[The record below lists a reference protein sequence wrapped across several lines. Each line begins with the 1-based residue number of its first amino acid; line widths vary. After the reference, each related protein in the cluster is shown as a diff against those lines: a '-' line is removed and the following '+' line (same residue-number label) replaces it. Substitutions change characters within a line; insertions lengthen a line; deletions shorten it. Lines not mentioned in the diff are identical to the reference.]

1 MILPRSALQKVL
13 ARKLPRRRFYGDGLL
28 GGLLLLL
35 VIVPA
40 LLSPW
45 LPLPDPLTND
55 LAAAFSSP
63 GTHTASGIHLL
74 GTDQLGRDLLSR
86 ILAGTRLSLMVV
98 LLAALIA
105 AVTGSLLGMLAGY
118 VGGWLDALIMR
129 LMDIQLAVPFI
140 LLILLVMALF
150 GATLSNIIIIMGV
163 TSWAIYARVARAK
176 TLEIR
181 ELEYIESVRAMGFST
196 ARILLRHVLPNLLT
210 PLIVL
215 LTLDIPRL
223 IVLEASIGF
232 LGMGIQPPTP
242 TLGDLIGEGRSYMLL
257 AQWLVLYP
265 GLVIAALVIGC
276 NLLGDNLLRKTHTR
290 LE

>member
-1 MILPRSALQKVL
+1 MIFPGRLSSRRPRQ
-13 ARKLPRRRFYGDGLL
+13 RFSGDGLV
-28 GGLLLLL
+28 GGFLLAAVILTAL
-35 VIVPA
+35 V
-40 LLSPW
+40 SPW
-45 LPLPDPLTND
+45 LPLPGPLTNS
-55 LAAAFSSP
+55 LADIFLPPGSVTGT
-63 GTHTASGIHLL
+63 GTHWL

-86 ILAGTRLSLMVV
+86 ILVGTRLSLMVV
-98 LLAALIA
+98 LLAAIIA
-105 AVTGSLLGMLAGY
+105 AVTGTLLGMTAGY
-118 VGGWLDALIMR
+118 FGGWVDATIMR

-150 GATLSNIIIIMGV
+150 GTTLQNIIIIMGV

-181 ELEYIESVRAMGFST
+181 ELEFIEAVRAMGFS
-196 ARILLRHVLPNLLT
+196 APRILLRHILPNLAT

-242 TLGDLIGEGRSYMLL
+242 TLGNLIGEGRSYMLL

-265 GLVIAALVIGC
+265 GLMIAALVIGC
-276 NLLGDNLLRKTHTR
+276 NLLGDSLLRKTHTR
-290 LE
+290 LD

>member
-1 MILPRSALQKVL
+1 MISLRTTLQRKSRS
-13 ARKLPRRRFYGDGLL
+13 RFYGDGLL

-40 LLSPW
+40 LLAPW

-63 GTHTASGIHLL
+63 GGHHLL

-86 ILAGTRLSLMVV
+86 ILSGTRLSLMVV

-105 AVTGSLLGMLAGY
+105 AVTGSALGMIAGY
-118 VGGWLDALIMR
+118 TGGWLDALIMR

-150 GATLSNIIIIMGV
+150 GASLTNIIVIMGV

-181 ELEYIESVRAMGFST
+181 ELEFIESVKAMGFST
-196 ARILLRHVLPNLLT
+196 PRILLRHVLPSLMT

-242 TLGDLIGEGRSYMLL
+242 TLGNLIGEGRSYMLL

-276 NLLGDNLLRKTHTR
+276 NLLGDSLLRKTHTR
-290 LE
+290 LD

>member
-1 MILPRSALQKVL
+1 MIIPGRLLSRRPRL
-13 ARKLPRRRFYGDGLL
+13 RFSGDGVVGGFLL
-28 GGLLLLL
+28 AIVILAAL
-35 VIVPA
+35 VSA
-40 LLSPW
+40 W
-45 LPLPDPLTND
+45 LPLPDPLTNN
-55 LAAAFSSP
+55 LADIFLPP
-63 GTHTASGIHLL
+63 GTTTDSGMHRL

-98 LLAALIA
+98 MSAAVIA
-105 AVTGSLLGMLAGY
+105 AVTGTFLGMLAGY
-118 VGGWLDALIMR
+118 LGGWVDATIMR

-150 GATLSNIIIIMGV
+150 GTTLTNIIVIMGV

-181 ELEYIESVRAMGFST
+181 ELEFIEAVRAMGFST
-196 ARILLRHVLPNLLT
+196 PRILLRHVLPNLAT

-242 TLGDLIGEGRSYMLL
+242 TLGNLIGEGRSYMLL

-276 NLLGDNLLRKTHTR
+276 NLLGDSLLRKTHTR
-290 LE
+290 LD

>member
-1 MILPRSALQKVL
+1 MISLRTTLQ
-13 ARKLPRRRFYGDGLL
+13 RKSHRRFYGDGLL

-40 LLSPW
+40 LLAPW

-63 GTHTASGIHLL
+63 GGHHLL

-86 ILAGTRLSLMVV
+86 ILSGTRLSLMVV
-98 LLAALIA
+98 LLAAVIA
-105 AVTGSLLGMLAGY
+105 AVTGSALGMIAGY
-118 VGGWLDALIMR
+118 TGGWLDALIMR

-150 GATLSNIIIIMGV
+150 GASLTNIIVIMGV

-181 ELEYIESVRAMGFST
+181 ELEFIESVKAMGFST
-196 ARILLRHVLPNLLT
+196 PRILLRHVLPSLMT

-242 TLGDLIGEGRSYMLL
+242 TLGNLIGEGRSYMLL

-276 NLLGDNLLRKTHTR
+276 NLLGDSLLRKTHTR
-290 LE
+290 LD

>member
-1 MILPRSALQKVL
+1 MISLRTTLQ
-13 ARKLPRRRFYGDGLL
+13 RKPRRRFYGDGIL

-40 LLSPW
+40 LLAPW
-45 LPLPDPLTND
+45 LPLPDALTND
-55 LAAAFSSP
+55 LAAAFSPP
-63 GTHTASGIHLL
+63 GGHHLL

-86 ILAGTRLSLMVV
+86 ILSGTRLSLMVV
-98 LLAALIA
+98 LLAAVIA
-105 AVTGSLLGMLAGY
+105 AVIGSALGMIAGY
-118 VGGWLDALIMR
+118 TGGWLDALIMR

-150 GATLSNIIIIMGV
+150 GASLTNIILIMGV

-181 ELEYIESVRAMGFST
+181 ELEFIESVKAMGFST
-196 ARILLRHVLPNLLT
+196 PRILLRHVLPNLMT

-242 TLGDLIGEGRSYMLL
+242 TLGNLIGEGRSYMLL
-257 AQWLVLYP
+257 AQWLVLWP

-276 NLLGDNLLRKTHTR
+276 NLLGDSLLRKTHTR
-290 LE
+290 LD

>member
-1 MILPRSALQKVL
+1 MISLRTTLQ
-13 ARKLPRRRFYGDGLL
+13 RKSRRRFYGDGLL

-40 LLSPW
+40 LLAPW

-63 GTHTASGIHLL
+63 GGHHLL

-86 ILAGTRLSLMVV
+86 ILSGTRLSLMVV

-105 AVTGSLLGMLAGY
+105 AVTGSALGMIAGY
-118 VGGWLDALIMR
+118 TGGWLDALIMR

-150 GATLSNIIIIMGV
+150 GASLTNIIVIMGV

-181 ELEYIESVRAMGFST
+181 ELEFIESVKAMGFST
-196 ARILLRHVLPNLLT
+196 PRILLRHVLPSLMT

-242 TLGDLIGEGRSYMLL
+242 TLGNLIGEGRSYMLL
-257 AQWLVLYP
+257 AQWLVLWP

-276 NLLGDNLLRKTHTR
+276 NLLGDSLLRKTHTR
-290 LE
+290 LD

>member
-1 MILPRSALQKVL
+1 MISLRSALQ
-13 ARKLPRRRFYGDGLL
+13 RKPRRRFYGDGIL

-35 VIVPA
+35 VIIPA
-40 LLSPW
+40 LLAPW

-55 LAAAFSSP
+55 LAAAFSAP
-63 GTHTASGIHLL
+63 GAHHLL

-86 ILAGTRLSLMVV
+86 ILSGTRLSLMIV
-98 LLAALIA
+98 LLAAAIA
-105 AVTGSLLGMLAGY
+105 AVTGSLLGMIAGY
-118 VGGWLDALIMR
+118 AGGWLDALIMR

-150 GATLSNIIIIMGV
+150 GASLTNIILIMGV
-163 TSWAIYARVARAK
+163 TSWAIYARIARAK

-181 ELEYIESVRAMGFST
+181 ELEYIESVKAMGFS
-196 ARILLRHVLPNLLT
+196 APRILLRHVFPNLLT

-242 TLGDLIGEGRSYMLL
+242 TLGNLIGEGRSYMLL

-265 GLVIAALVIGC
+265 GLVIAALVVSC
-276 NLLGDNLLRKTHTR
+276 NLLGDSLLRKTHTR
-290 LE
+290 LD

>member
-1 MILPRSALQKVL
+1 MISLRTTLQ
-13 ARKLPRRRFYGDGLL
+13 RKSRRRFYGDGLL

-40 LLSPW
+40 LLAPW

-63 GTHTASGIHLL
+63 GGHHLL

-86 ILAGTRLSLMVV
+86 ILSGTRLSLMVV

-105 AVTGSLLGMLAGY
+105 AVTGSALGMIAGY
-118 VGGWLDALIMR
+118 TGGWLDALIMR

-150 GATLSNIIIIMGV
+150 GASLTNIIVIMGM

-181 ELEYIESVRAMGFST
+181 ELEFIESVKAMGFST
-196 ARILLRHVLPNLLT
+196 PRILLRHVLPSLMT

-242 TLGDLIGEGRSYMLL
+242 TLGNLIGEGRSYMLL

-276 NLLGDNLLRKTHTR
+276 NLLGDSLLRKTHTR
-290 LE
+290 LD

>member
-1 MILPRSALQKVL
+1 MILLRSAVQKVL
-13 ARKLPRRRFYGDGLL
+13 APKRARRRFYGDGVL
-28 GGLLLLL
+28 GALLLLV

-40 LLSPW
+40 LLAPW
-45 LPLPDPLTND
+45 LPLANPLTNS
-55 LAAAFSSP
+55 LAAAFSPP
-63 GTHTASGIHLL
+63 GTHTASGIHWL

-105 AVTGSLLGMLAGY
+105 AVIGSALGMIAGY
-118 VGGWLDALIMR
+118 VGGWLDAVIMR

-150 GATLSNIIIIMGV
+150 GATLTNIIVIMGV

-196 ARILLRHVLPNLLT
+196 PRILLRHVLPNLMT

-232 LGMGIQPPTP
+232 LGMGIQPPTA
-242 TLGDLIGEGRSYMLL
+242 TLGNLIGEGRSYMLL

-276 NLLGDNLLRKTHTR
+276 NLLGDSLLRKTHTR
-290 LE
+290 LD

>member
-1 MILPRSALQKVL
+1 MIFPNKSLTRRPRK
-13 ARKLPRRRFYGDGLL
+13 RFSGDGIV
-28 GGLLLLL
+28 GG
-35 VIVPA
+35 A
-40 LLSPW
+40 LLAIVILAAMISPW
-45 LPLPDPLTND
+45 LPLPDPLTNN
-55 LAAAFSSP
+55 LAEMFQPP
-63 GTHTASGIHLL
+63 GTATAGATHWL

-86 ILAGTRLSLMVV
+86 ILSGTRLSLMVV
-98 LLAALIA
+98 LLAAAIA
-105 AVTGSLLGMLAGY
+105 AVIGTLLGMIAGY
-118 VGGWLDALIMR
+118 VGGWVDATIMR

-150 GATLSNIIIIMGV
+150 GTTLENIIIIMGV

-181 ELEYIESVRAMGFST
+181 ELEYIEAVRGMGFST
-196 ARILLRHVLPNLLT
+196 PRILLRHVLPNLAT

-242 TLGDLIGEGRSYMLL
+242 TLGNLIGEGRSYMLL

-276 NLLGDNLLRKTHTR
+276 NLLGDSLLRKTHTR
-290 LE
+290 LD

>member
-1 MILPRSALQKVL
+1 MISLRSALQ
-13 ARKLPRRRFYGDGLL
+13 RKPRRRFYGDGIL

-35 VIVPA
+35 VIIPA
-40 LLSPW
+40 LLAPW
-45 LPLPDPLTND
+45 LPLPDPLKND
-55 LAAAFSSP
+55 LAAAFSAP
-63 GTHTASGIHLL
+63 GGQHLL

-98 LLAALIA
+98 LLAAVIA
-105 AVTGSLLGMLAGY
+105 AVIGSVLGMIAGY

-129 LMDIQLAVPFI
+129 LMDIPLAVPFI

-150 GATLSNIIIIMGV
+150 GASLTNIILIMGV

-181 ELEYIESVRAMGFST
+181 ELEYIESVKAMGFST
-196 ARILLRHVLPNLLT
+196 PRILLRHVLPNLMT

-242 TLGDLIGEGRSYMLL
+242 TLGNLIGEGRSYMLL

-276 NLLGDNLLRKTHTR
+276 NLLGDSLLRKTHTR
-290 LE
+290 LD

>member
-1 MILPRSALQKVL
+1 MISLRWVLQ
-13 ARKLPRRRFYGDGLL
+13 RKPRRRFYGDGIL
-28 GGLLLLL
+28 GSLLLLL
-35 VIVPA
+35 VIIPA
-40 LLSPW
+40 LLAPW
-45 LPLPDPLTND
+45 LPLPDPLKND
-55 LAAAFSSP
+55 LVAAFSAP
-63 GTHTASGIHLL
+63 GGQHLL

-98 LLAALIA
+98 LLAAVIA
-105 AVTGSLLGMLAGY
+105 AVIGSVLGMIAGY
-118 VGGWLDALIMR
+118 TGGWLDALIMR

-150 GATLSNIIIIMGV
+150 GASLTNIILIMGV

-181 ELEYIESVRAMGFST
+181 ELEYIESVKAMGFST
-196 ARILLRHVLPNLLT
+196 PRILLHHVLPNLIT

-242 TLGDLIGEGRSYMLL
+242 TLGNLIGEGRSYMLL

-276 NLLGDNLLRKTHTR
+276 NLLGDSLLRKTHTR
-290 LE
+290 LD

>member
-1 MILPRSALQKVL
+1 MISLRTTLQ
-13 ARKLPRRRFYGDGLL
+13 RKSRRRFYGDGLL

-40 LLSPW
+40 LLAPW

-63 GTHTASGIHLL
+63 GGHHLL

-86 ILAGTRLSLMVV
+86 ILSGTRLSLMVV

-105 AVTGSLLGMLAGY
+105 AVTGSALGMIAGY
-118 VGGWLDALIMR
+118 TGGWLDALIMR

-150 GATLSNIIIIMGV
+150 GASLTNIIVIMGV

-181 ELEYIESVRAMGFST
+181 ELEFIESVKAMGFST
-196 ARILLRHVLPNLLT
+196 PRILLHHVLPSLMT

-242 TLGDLIGEGRSYMLL
+242 TLGNLIGEGRSYMLL

-276 NLLGDNLLRKTHTR
+276 NLLGDSLLRKTHTR
-290 LE
+290 LD

>member
-1 MILPRSALQKVL
+1 MISQRTTLQ
-13 ARKLPRRRFYGDGLL
+13 RKSRRRFYGDGLL

-40 LLSPW
+40 LLAPW

-63 GTHTASGIHLL
+63 GGHHLL

-86 ILAGTRLSLMVV
+86 ILSGTRLSLMVV

-105 AVTGSLLGMLAGY
+105 AVTGSALGMIAGY
-118 VGGWLDALIMR
+118 TGGWLDALIMR

-150 GATLSNIIIIMGV
+150 GASLTNIIVIMGV

-181 ELEYIESVRAMGFST
+181 ELEFIESVKAMGFST
-196 ARILLRHVLPNLLT
+196 PRILLRHVLPSLMT

-242 TLGDLIGEGRSYMLL
+242 TLGNLIGEGRSYMLL

-276 NLLGDNLLRKTHTR
+276 NLLGDSLLRKTHTR
-290 LE
+290 LD

>member
-1 MILPRSALQKVL
+1 MISLRTTLQ
-13 ARKLPRRRFYGDGLL
+13 RKPRRRFYGDGIL

-40 LLSPW
+40 LLAPW

-55 LAAAFSSP
+55 LAAAFSPP
-63 GTHTASGIHLL
+63 GGHHLL

-86 ILAGTRLSLMVV
+86 ILSGTRLSLMVV
-98 LLAALIA
+98 LLAAVIA
-105 AVTGSLLGMLAGY
+105 AVMGSALGMIAGY
-118 VGGWLDALIMR
+118 TGGWLDALIMR

-150 GATLSNIIIIMGV
+150 GASMTNIIVIMGV

-181 ELEYIESVRAMGFST
+181 ELEFIESVKAMGFST
-196 ARILLRHVLPNLLT
+196 PRILLRHILPNLMT

-242 TLGDLIGEGRSYMLL
+242 TLGNLIGEGRSYMLL

-276 NLLGDNLLRKTHTR
+276 NLLGDSLLRKTHTR
-290 LE
+290 LD

>member
-1 MILPRSALQKVL
+1 MISLRTPLQ
-13 ARKLPRRRFYGDGLL
+13 RKSRRRFYGDGLL

-40 LLSPW
+40 LLAPW

-63 GTHTASGIHLL
+63 GGHHLL

-86 ILAGTRLSLMVV
+86 ILSGTRLSLMVV

-105 AVTGSLLGMLAGY
+105 AVTGSALGMIAGY
-118 VGGWLDALIMR
+118 TGGWLDALIMR

-150 GATLSNIIIIMGV
+150 GASLTNIIVIMGV

-181 ELEYIESVRAMGFST
+181 ELEFIESVKAMGFST
-196 ARILLRHVLPNLLT
+196 PRILLRHVLPSLMT

-242 TLGDLIGEGRSYMLL
+242 TLGNLIGEGRSYMLL

-276 NLLGDNLLRKTHTR
+276 NLLGDSLLRKTHTR
-290 LE
+290 LD

>member
-1 MILPRSALQKVL
+1 MISPRQVL
-13 ARKLPRRRFYGDGLL
+13 LRKPRRRFYGDGVL

-40 LLSPW
+40 LLAPW
-45 LPLPDPLTND
+45 LPLPDPLIND
-55 LAAAFSSP
+55 LAAAFSPP
-63 GTHTASGIHLL
+63 GSSGAAGAHWL

-86 ILAGTRLSLMVV
+86 ILSGTRLSLMVV
-98 LLAALIA
+98 MLAAVIAALI
-105 AVTGSLLGMLAGY
+105 GSALGMIAGY
-118 VGGWLDALIMR
+118 VGGWLDAVIMR

-150 GATLSNIIIIMGV
+150 GATLSNIIVIMGV

-181 ELEYIESVRAMGFST
+181 ELEYIESVKAMGFST
-196 ARILLRHVLPNLLT
+196 PRILLRHVLPNLMT

-242 TLGDLIGEGRSYMLL
+242 TLGNLIGEGRSYMLL

-276 NLLGDNLLRKTHTR
+276 NLLGDSLLRKTHTR
-290 LE
+290 LD

>member
-1 MILPRSALQKVL
+1 MIAPGDALN
-13 ARKLPRRRFYGDGLL
+13 RPPRRRFYGDGVI
-28 GGLLLLL
+28 GGLLLAITLAA
-35 VIVPA
+35 A

-45 LPLPDPLTND
+45 LPLPDPLTNN
-55 LAAAFSSP
+55 LADVFLPP
-63 GTHTASGIHLL
+63 GSDTASGMHWL
-74 GTDQLGRDLLSR
+74 GTDQLGRDLLAR
-86 ILAGTRLSLMVV
+86 ILSGARLSLFVV
-98 LLAALIA
+98 LMAAAIA
-105 AVTGSLLGMLAGY
+105 AVIGSLLGMLAGY
-118 VGGWLDALIMR
+118 AGGWLDALIMR
-129 LMDIQLAVPFI
+129 LIDIQLAVPFI

-150 GATLSNIIIIMGV
+150 GTSLSNIIVIMGV
-163 TSWAIYARVARAK
+163 SSWAIYARVARAK

-196 ARILLRHVLPNLLT
+196 PRILLRHVLPNLAA

-242 TLGDLIGEGRSYMLL
+242 TLGNLIGEGRSYMLL

-265 GLVIAALVIGC
+265 GLAIAALVVGC
-276 NLLGDNLLRKTHTR
+276 NLVGDSLLRKTRTR
-290 LE
+290 LD

>member
-1 MILPRSALQKVL
+1 MISLRTTLQ
-13 ARKLPRRRFYGDGLL
+13 RKSRRRFYGDGLL

-40 LLSPW
+40 LLAPW

-63 GTHTASGIHLL
+63 GGHHLL

-86 ILAGTRLSLMVV
+86 ILSGTRLSLMVV

-105 AVTGSLLGMLAGY
+105 AVTGSALGMIAGY
-118 VGGWLDALIMR
+118 TGGWLDALIMR

-150 GATLSNIIIIMGV
+150 GASLTNIIVIMGV

-181 ELEYIESVRAMGFST
+181 ELEFIESVKAMGFST
-196 ARILLRHVLPNLLT
+196 PRILLRHVLPNLMT

-242 TLGDLIGEGRSYMLL
+242 TLGNLIGEGRSYMLL
-257 AQWLVLYP
+257 AQWLVLWP

-276 NLLGDNLLRKTHTR
+276 NLLGDSLLRKTHTR
-290 LE
+290 LD

>member
-1 MILPRSALQKVL
+1 MISLRSVLQ
-13 ARKLPRRRFYGDGLL
+13 RKPRRRFYGDGIL

-35 VIVPA
+35 VIIPA
-40 LLSPW
+40 LLAPW
-45 LPLPDPLTND
+45 LPLPDPLKND
-55 LAAAFSSP
+55 LAAAFSAP
-63 GTHTASGIHLL
+63 GSQHLL

-98 LLAALIA
+98 LLAAVIA
-105 AVTGSLLGMLAGY
+105 AVIGSVLGMIAGY

-150 GATLSNIIIIMGV
+150 GASLTNIILIMGV

-181 ELEYIESVRAMGFST
+181 ELEYIESVKAMGFST
-196 ARILLRHVLPNLLT
+196 PRILMRHVLPNLMT

-242 TLGDLIGEGRSYMLL
+242 TLGNLIGEGRSYMLL

-276 NLLGDNLLRKTHTR
+276 NLLGDSLLRKTHTR
-290 LE
+290 LD

>member
-1 MILPRSALQKVL
+1 MISLRSVLQ
-13 ARKLPRRRFYGDGLL
+13 RKPRRRFYGDGIL
-28 GGLLLLL
+28 GSLLLLL
-35 VIVPA
+35 VIIPA
-40 LLSPW
+40 LLAPW
-45 LPLPDPLTND
+45 LPLPDPLKND
-55 LAAAFSSP
+55 LVAAFSAP
-63 GTHTASGIHLL
+63 GGQHLL

-98 LLAALIA
+98 LLAAVIA
-105 AVTGSLLGMLAGY
+105 AVIGSVLGMIAGY
-118 VGGWLDALIMR
+118 TGGWLDALIMR

-150 GATLSNIIIIMGV
+150 GASLTNIILIMGV

-181 ELEYIESVRAMGFST
+181 ELEYIESVKAMGFST
-196 ARILLRHVLPNLLT
+196 PRILLRHVLPNLMT

-242 TLGDLIGEGRSYMLL
+242 TLGNLIGEGRSYMLL

-276 NLLGDNLLRKTHTR
+276 NLLGDSLLRKTHTR
-290 LE
+290 LD

>member
-1 MILPRSALQKVL
+1 MIAQGDALN
-13 ARKLPRRRFYGDGLL
+13 RKPRRRFYGDGII
-28 GGLLLLL
+28 GGLLLAIILAA
-35 VIVPA
+35 A

-45 LPLPDPLTND
+45 LPLPDPLANN
-55 LAAAFSSP
+55 LADVFLPP
-63 GTHTASGIHLL
+63 GSDTASGMHWL
-74 GTDQLGRDLLSR
+74 GTDQLGRDMLAR
-86 ILAGTRLSLMVV
+86 ILSGARLSLFVV
-98 LLAALIA
+98 LMAAAIA
-105 AVTGSLLGMLAGY
+105 AVIGSLLGMLAGY
-118 VGGWLDALIMR
+118 AGGWLDALIMR
-129 LMDIQLAVPFI
+129 LIDIQLAVPFI

-150 GATLSNIIIIMGV
+150 GTSLSNIIIIMGV
-163 TSWAIYARVARAK
+163 SSWAIYARVARAK

-196 ARILLRHVLPNLLT
+196 PRILLRHVLPNLAA

-242 TLGDLIGEGRSYMLL
+242 TLGNLIGEGRSYMLL

-265 GLVIAALVIGC
+265 GLAIAALVVGC
-276 NLLGDNLLRKTHTR
+276 NLVGDSLLRKTRTR
-290 LE
+290 LD